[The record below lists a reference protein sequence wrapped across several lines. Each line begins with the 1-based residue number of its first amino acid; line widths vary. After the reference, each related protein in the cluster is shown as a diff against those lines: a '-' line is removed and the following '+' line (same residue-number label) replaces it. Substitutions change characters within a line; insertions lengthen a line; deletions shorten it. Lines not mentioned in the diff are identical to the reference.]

1 MMRWFWENR
10 ALAPAMPPRAT
21 CSLSA
26 VWKATSVCVGG
37 VKRNC
42 PVHVNV
48 NANMN
53 TSVNANVM
61 CEVNLMCD
69 VMRCDVM

>member
-1 MMRWFWENR
+1 MGSTKVLYPSLPRPSEMMRWFSEKR
-10 ALAPAMPPRAT
+10 ALAAAMPPRAT

-48 NANMN
+48 NVNVN
-53 TSVNANVM
+53 VNATV
-61 CEVNLMCD
+61 V
-69 VMRCDVM
+69 